1 MRARNAGFVVRV
13 RLGVRRPSFAIGLVA
28 LALTSCGSEDE
39 YANDPRPPTPISVSA
54 AISPEKV
61 TVSPAEFGAGP
72 VTFLI
77 ANLTDD
83 TQQVTV
89 ETRDLSDEAGIKQSS
104 SVINPQGTATLK
116 VDIKEGD
123 YVVSVEENSIQQARL
138 KVTAQRESSQDQ
150 LLQP

>member
-1 MRARNAGFVVRV
+1 M
-13 RLGVRRPSFAIGLVA
+13 LA
-28 LALTSCGSEDE
+28 LAGCGSESD
-39 YANDPRPPTPISVSA
+39 YANDPRPPVPINISA
-54 AISPEKV
+54 AISPEKI
-61 TVSPAEFGAGP
+61 TVSPREFGAGP

-89 ETRDLSDEAGIKQSS
+89 ETQDLATSSGIKQSS

-116 VDIKEGD
+116 VDLKEGD
-123 YVVSVEENSIQQARL
+123 YTVSVDSGSVKAAHF
-138 KVTAQRESSQDQ
+138 KVGAERESSQDQ

>member
-1 MRARNAGFVVRV
+1 M
-13 RLGVRRPSFAIGLVA
+13 SFAMGLVSLA
-28 LALTSCGSEDE
+28 LASCGSESD

-54 AISPEKV
+54 AISPDKI
-61 TVSPAEFGAGP
+61 TVSPAKFGAGP

-89 ETRDLSDEAGIKQSS
+89 ETRDLSDTAGIKQSS

-123 YVVSVEENSIQQARL
+123 YVVSVEENSIREARL
-138 KVTAQRESSQDQ
+138 TVGAERESSQDQ